1 MKENSGEKYSAVN
14 EDGGTDSRSLVMSG
28 YLYKRGGIFKN
39 KW

>member
-1 MKENSGEKYSAVN
+1 MSGDKYSLK
-14 EDGGTDSRSLVMSG
+14 EDGEHNNDSSSLVMSG